1 MLPADLT
8 KARNTMSKYLIAKL
22 SVTVATLSALT
33 LLQGCSKEVS
43 DDVLKA
49 AWLPVGS
56 QLPLGTEF
64 LPIANGGTGAS
75 AGAGQSTGSGAAGAA
90 AGAGGGNQVSSGAVA
105 Q

>member
-1 MLPADLT
+1 MLSADLT
-8 KARNTMSKYLIAKL
+8 KATNTMSKYLIAKL
-22 SVTVATLSALT
+22 SVTVAALSAMT

-64 LPIANGGTGAS
+64 FPIANGGTGAS
-75 AGAGQSTGSGAAGAA
+75 AGTGQSTGSGAAGAA